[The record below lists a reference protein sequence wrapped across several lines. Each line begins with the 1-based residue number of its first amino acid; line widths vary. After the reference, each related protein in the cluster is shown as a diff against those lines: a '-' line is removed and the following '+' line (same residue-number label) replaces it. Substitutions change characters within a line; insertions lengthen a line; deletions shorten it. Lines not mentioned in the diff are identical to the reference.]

1 MSACIKECLRL
12 VPPTPIVFPRKAMAD
27 HKLGDLKI
35 KKGTI
40 VEFSIVALPCGK
52 GLSDEEEF
60 KPERWLDGETD
71 KV

>member
-1 MSACIKECLRL
+1 MGACIKETLRI
-12 VPPTPIVFPRKAMAD
+12 VPPTPIVFPRKATAD

-40 VEFSIVALPCGK
+40 VEFSIVALPTGK
-52 GLSDEEEF
+52 GLKDEEEF
-60 KPERWLDGETD
+60 IPERWLDGETE